1 MANLLTPNNLFAL
14 EQQVLT
20 DLQDFQKK
28 AAIYRR
34 CEGNDNIHNKDTYNI
49 PNNKVC
55 SDSDKNISF
64 GVIQAAYNKLLSPTE
79 PKGSLTLLNEAIAV
93 YKTANP
99 ASSSQNTLYDTT
111 YKKIMTQYNEIGKL
125 RQSLD
130 AKLSELYEVGDT
142 RSNFYQRKLMSDS
155 YTKIIL
161 TILATTLTIAAFASM
176 QRR

>member
-1 MANLLTPNNLFAL
+1 MATLLTPNNLFAL
-14 EQQVLT
+14 EQQVLA

-28 AAIYRR
+28 AAVYRR
-34 CEGNDNIHNKDTYNI
+34 CEGNDNIRNKDIYNI

-55 SDSDKNISF
+55 SDADKSISF
-64 GVIQAAYNKLLSPTE
+64 GTVQAAYNKLMSSTS
-79 PKGSLTLLNEAIAV
+79 PKGSLTLLDEAIAV

-99 ASSSQNTLYDTT
+99 DNSGEHALYDTN
-111 YKKIMTQYNEIGKL
+111 YNKIMTQYNEIGRL

-130 AKLSELYEVGDT
+130 ANLSELYEIGDT

>member
-1 MANLLTPNNLFAL
+1 MVNLLDDLFAL
-14 EQQVLT
+14 EQQVLA

-28 AAIYRR
+28 SAVYRR
-34 CEGNDNIHNKDTYNI
+34 CEGNDNIRNKDIYNI

-55 SDSDKNISF
+55 SDADKTISF
-64 GVIQAAYNKLLSPTE
+64 GTVQAAYNKLMSSTS
-79 PKGSLTLLNEAIAV
+79 PKGSLTLLDEVIAAIPVNSGQHA
-93 YKTANP
+93 
-99 ASSSQNTLYDTT
+99 LYDTN
-111 YKKIMTQYNEIGKL
+111 YNKIITQYSEITRL

-130 AKLSELYEVGDT
+130 ANLSELYEIGDT

-161 TILATTLTIAAFASM
+161 TILATTLTIAAFASI